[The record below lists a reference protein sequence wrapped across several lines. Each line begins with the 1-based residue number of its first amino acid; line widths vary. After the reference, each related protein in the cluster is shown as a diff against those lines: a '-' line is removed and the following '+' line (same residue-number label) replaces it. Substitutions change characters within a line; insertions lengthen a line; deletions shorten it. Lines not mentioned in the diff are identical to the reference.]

1 MEGAMDTMGNT
12 TIDIGIG
19 KQEVSE
25 GLFSGLVALSEMRQ
39 LLDELYGGLE
49 NSPWQDMNRSDEQAH
64 ASSTNKFAGD
74 PNASVSGKY
83 FGYGVG

>member
-1 MEGAMDTMGNT
+1 MDPIRNT
-12 TIDIGIG
+12 TTGIEIGE
-19 KQEVSE
+19 QMVNE
-25 GLFSGLVALSEMRQ
+25 GLFSGLVVLSEMRQ

-74 PNASVSGKY
+74 PNASVSSRY